1 MTPFEKSVAEMRKAQ
16 NQYFKARTQ
25 DNLKRAKHYEAIVD
39 KHIAALQTPKM
50 DIWKNSLPRTQ

>member
-50 DIWKNSLPRTQ
+50 DI